1 MDMEQGIILIVDDNP
16 TNLGVLSDGLSD
28 SGFEVLIAQD
38 GESAIERVDYAHPDI
53 ILLDVLMPGID
64 GFETCRQLKANP
76 STQDIPVIFMTALS
90 DTVDKVKGFELGAV
104 DYITKPIQHE
114 EVLARVRTH
123 LTIRKLT
130 QQLQQQNACLK
141 QEIIERQQAQE
152 ALRQSEQRLQKLAK
166 NVPGML
172 YEFLLRPDG
181 SIAFPY
187 ISPGCRQIYEFEPE
201 VIQENATVIIEL
213 IHPDQREYF
222 DQSVALSAQTLQ
234 PWNWEGQ
241 IILPSGQ
248 CKWIQGAAR
257 PERLDNGDILWYGML
272 MDITKLK
279 QAEAA
284 VSMAL
289 AKEQELNE
297 LKSRFVSMTSHEFR
311 TPLTTILSSAQMLK
325 YYRHKLTEEKQLTHL
340 NRVQK
345 ATNQMIDMLN
355 DMLVL
360 GKAEAGKVEFNS
372 TALDLPSLCGE
383 LVEELQQGIG
393 KRHHFEFT
401 CEYNTPKTQNSIATC
416 LDEKLVRHIIG
427 NLLSNAIKYS
437 PEGSTVRLSLL
448 CSPKEAT
455 FTIQDQGIGIPEADQ
470 KRLFET
476 FHRAANV
483 GNIEGTGLGLAIVKN
498 SVDAHGGTITLSSEV
513 GVGTRFTVMLPLI
526 SL

>member
-1 MDMEQGIILIVDDNP
+1 
-16 TNLGVLSDGLSD
+16 LSD

-76 STQDIPVIFMTALS
+76 STQDIPIIFMTALS
-90 DTVDKVKGFELGAV
+90 DTVDKVRGFELGAV

-152 ALRQSEQRLQKLAK
+152 ALQQSEQRLQMLAK

-172 YEFLLRPDG
+172 YEFLLGSDG
-181 SIAFPY
+181 SMAFPY
-187 ISPGCRQIYEFEPE
+187 ISPGCHQIYELEPE

-222 DQSVALSAQTLQ
+222 EQSVAISAQTLQ

-241 IILPSGQ
+241 IILPSGKN
-248 CKWIQGAAR
+248 KWIRRSGQAA
-257 PERLDNGDILWYGML
+257 P
-272 MDITKLK
+272 
-279 QAEAA
+279 
-284 VSMAL
+284 
-289 AKEQELNE
+289 
-297 LKSRFVSMTSHEFR
+297 
-311 TPLTTILSSAQMLK
+311 
-325 YYRHKLTEEKQLTHL
+325 
-340 NRVQK
+340 
-345 ATNQMIDMLN
+345 
-355 DMLVL
+355 
-360 GKAEAGKVEFNS
+360 
-372 TALDLPSLCGE
+372 
-383 LVEELQQGIG
+383 
-393 KRHHFEFT
+393 FEFT
-401 CEYNTPKTQNSIATC
+401 CEYNTPKTPNRIATC

-437 PEGSTVRLSLL
+437 PEGSTVKLSLC

-455 FTIQDQGIGIPEADQ
+455 FTIQDQGIGIPESDQ

-513 GVGTRFTVMLPLI
+513 DVGTRFTVTLPLI